1 LKEKP
6 IFIKKTTLNIA
17 LNQILTKFCNI
28 QVNNLIGEFKLV
40 FANVKTDVGFGI
52 VLNEQR
58 SVAQNNVIAF
68 MNI

>member
-6 IFIKKTTLNIA
+6 IFIKKTTLNIT